1 MTQQLVQ
8 LGLALMLGVGAS
20 VQVSMLAAIG
30 RERGPVEA
38 GWLSIFGTVAGIA
51 AVLALR
57 SARGDAVDLPLPF
70 DRWWVFA
77 TIALLSLSVLVVG
90 FHGTSAYLAGVGL
103 FGAAF
108 ITGGAALAPRLGV
121 ALLFSAVTAGTL
133 GGALVMDHIGA
144 FGNDPQRAT
153 LLRVAGVLV
162 VLAGVMIV
170 RWR

>member
-1 MTQQLVQ
+1 MTQLLQLAV
-8 LGLALMLGVGAS
+8 ALSLGVGAS
-20 VQVSMLAAIG
+20 VQVSMLGSIG
-30 RERGPVEA
+30 RDRGPVEA

-51 AVLALR
+51 LVLAIR
-57 SARGDAVDLPLPF
+57 TARDDAVDLPVPF

-77 TIALLSLSVLVVG
+77 VIGLLAVGVLVLG
-90 FHGTSAYLAGVGL
+90 FHGPSAYMAGVGL

-108 ITGGAALAPRLGV
+108 IIGGSALAPRLGV

-144 FGNDPQRAT
+144 FGNEAQRVT
-153 LLRVAGVLV
+153 LLRLAGVLV
-162 VLAGVMIV
+162 VLGGVMIV